1 MPPGSKENRK
11 SRRREVGYRAWLRYG
26 DDPVLVPCTMRDA
39 SETGAQLV
47 LPENADIPDE
57 FILQLTEAGTASRK
71 CRVAWRKKNKV
82 GVAFIV
88 D

>member
-1 MPPGSKENRK
+1 
-11 SRRREVGYRAWLRYG
+11 
-26 DDPVLVPCTMRDA
+26 MRDA